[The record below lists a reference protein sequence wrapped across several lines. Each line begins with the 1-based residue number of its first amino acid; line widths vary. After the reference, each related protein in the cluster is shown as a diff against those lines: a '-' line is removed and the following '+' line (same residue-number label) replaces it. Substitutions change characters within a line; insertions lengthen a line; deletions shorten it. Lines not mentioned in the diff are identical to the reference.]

1 MWVLGVNCKLHD
13 SSAALVDGEGR
24 IWAMAEEERFTR
36 VRYAEGTFPAH
47 TARFCLDTAG
57 ITWRDIDVV
66 AMGWDM
72 PRFRKWHGS
81 ERQEMYAALF
91 GPEAASCKDPEPVF
105 DEHHLA
111 HALSAFHASGFDKAG
126 VLVVD
131 GSGEFA
137 SASIYAGDHASGL
150 ILKRRRPR
158 GYSLGAMY
166 EATSRLPG
174 FGQHGAGKTMG
185 LAPYG
190 MESDSVVLPMG
201 DMLGDDEW
209 KDKLPLVLAPDAAL
223 RDARR
228 PLGGLPHPPLR
239 RRDPAHRAAERR
251 PRGHPPRAGGGHRG
265 RRRTD
270 LPEHRAGL
278 PRARKPPGRARQ
290 VVAAS
295 DTEQ

>member
-36 VRYAEGTFPAH
+36 VKHAEGTFPAH
-47 TARFCLDTAG
+47 TARFPLDTAG

-72 PRFRKWHGS
+72 PRFRTWHDS
-81 ERQEMYAALF
+81 ERQEMYAALLDPETASGK
-91 GPEAASCKDPEPVF
+91 GPELVF
-105 DEHHLA
+105 AEHHLA

-131 GSGEFA
+131 GSGEFE
-137 SASIYAGDHASGL
+137 SASI
-150 ILKRRRPR
+150 
-158 GYSLGAMY
+158 
-166 EATSRLPG
+166 
-174 FGQHGAGKTMG
+174 
-185 LAPYG
+185 
-190 MESDSVVLPMG
+190 
-201 DMLGDDEW
+201 
-209 KDKLPLVLAPDAAL
+209 
-223 RDARR
+223 
-228 PLGGLPHPPLR
+228 
-239 RRDPAHRAAERR
+239 AERR

-278 PRARKPPGRARQ
+278 PRARKPPGRDGQ
-290 VVAAS
+290 VVAAR

>member
-1 MWVLGVNCKLHD
+1 MCVLGVNCKLHD

-24 IWAMAEEERFTR
+24 IWAMVEEERFTQ
-36 VRYAEGTFPAH
+36 VKHPEGTFPPLA
-47 TARFCLDTAG
+47 ARFCLETAG

-72 PRFRKWHGS
+72 PRFREWHDS

-91 GPEAASCKDPEPVF
+91 GPEAASGKGPELVLV
-105 DEHHLA
+105 EHHLA

-126 VLVVD
+126 ALVVE
-131 GSGEFA
+131 GSGEFE
-137 SASIYAGDHASGL
+137 SASIYVGDRASGL
-150 ILKRRRPR
+150 TLKRRRPH

-166 EATSRLPG
+166 EATSRLVG
-174 FGQHGAGKTMG
+174 FGKH
-185 LAPYG
+185 
-190 MESDSVVLPMG
+190 
-201 DMLGDDEW
+201 
-209 KDKLPLVLAPDAAL
+209 VLAPDAAL

-251 PRGHPPRAGGGHRG
+251 PRGHPPRAGRGHRG

-278 PRARKPPGRARQ
+278 PRARKPPGRAGQ
-290 VVAAS
+290 VVAAR